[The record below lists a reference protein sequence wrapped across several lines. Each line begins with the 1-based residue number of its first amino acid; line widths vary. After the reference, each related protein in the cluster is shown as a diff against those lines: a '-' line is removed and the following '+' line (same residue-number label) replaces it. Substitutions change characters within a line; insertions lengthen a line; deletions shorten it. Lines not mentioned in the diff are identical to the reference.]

1 MDLRPPPIP
10 WPTLDG
16 FCSRSVLTLIYPRL
30 TAVKVEGINNFADT
44 LLLAGAILALAKA
57 MPRTD

>member
-1 MDLRPPPIP
+1 
-10 WPTLDG
+10 
-16 FCSRSVLTLIYPRL
+16 VLTLIYPRL